1 MQKLWLRVKIRLNRS
16 LFAYFFMVSFII
28 LSSIGAAL
36 IYPPA
41 GLRVGG
47 ATCGF
52 FGFLLG
58 RE

>member
-1 MQKLWLRVKIRLNRS
+1 MQKFFSKVKNRLSRS
-16 LFAYFFMVSFII
+16 LFAYFFMLSFII

-41 GLRVGG
+41 GFLVAG
-47 ATCGF
+47 ASCGF

>member
-1 MQKLWLRVKIRLNRS
+1 MKIFWARFKSKLNRS

-36 IYPPA
+36 IYLPS
-41 GLRVGG
+41 GLLVGG
-47 ATCGF
+47 ASCGL